1 MTLSQSQGQALT
13 ALLHTL
19 RRDWGLAGIT
29 AALKKASLLGSA
41 ADVAVAAC
49 RVAANEGMRTP
60 ALIADPGPH
69 WLGLAAGSRLA
80 PQMCVTHPEQKAG
93 SCAECFKAAVPRA
106 DLCPV
111 PKRDKHLIPF
121 VPEEESWPPMTLSQ
135 PKRTRGFKCA
145 GAAMQ
150 V

>member
-1 MTLSQSQGQALT
+1 MSLSQSQGQALT
-13 ALLHTL
+13 ALLHTI

-41 ADVAVAAC
+41 AEVAVAAC
-49 RVAANEGMRTP
+49 RVAANEGIRSP
-60 ALIADPGPH
+60 SLIADPGPH
-69 WLGLAAGSRLA
+69 WQGLAAGSRLA

-111 PKRDKHLIPF
+111 PRRDKHVHEWTPK
-121 VPEEESWPPMTLSQ
+121 EES
-135 PKRTRGFKCA
+135 
-145 GAAMQ
+145 
-150 V
+150 